1 MNKVA
6 IVTGASRGIG
16 REIAKQLAKENIKVV
31 ANYNHSEKEAYELK
45 EELEKQN
52 IAIDIVKA
60 DISKREEANKLV
72 QFALKKYN
80 KIDILI
86 NNAGISEYKMFTDET
101 DEDWNRVIN
110 TNLYSAFVMSQE
122 VIPNMI
128 HYKEGCII
136 NISSIWGIVGA
147 SLEVLYSISKAG
159 INGMTKALAKELGPS
174 NIRVNAIAPGII
186 NTKMNNKFSKEELE
200 QIQEEIPLERMGQAE
215 DIAKCVKWLI
225 EDNYTTGQIISING
239 GWAIT

>member
-1 MNKVA
+1 MDKVA
-6 IVTGASRGIG
+6 IITGASRGIG
-16 REIAKQLAKENIKVV
+16 REIAKYLAQEGVKVI
-31 ANYNHSEKEAYELK
+31 ANYNNSEKEANELK
-45 EELEKQN
+45 KELENKN
-52 IAIDIVKA
+52 IFIDIVKA
-60 DISKREEANKLV
+60 DISKREEAKKLV
-72 QFALKKYN
+72 QFALEKYN

-86 NNAGISEYKMFTDET
+86 NNAGVSEYKMFVDET
-101 DEDWNRVIN
+101 DEDWNRIIN

-122 VIPNMI
+122 VIPTMV
-128 HYKEGCII
+128 HYKSGSII

-159 INGMTKALAKELGPS
+159 MNGMTKALAKELGPS

-186 NTKMNNKFSKEELE
+186 DTKMNDKFSKEE
-200 QIQEEIPLERMGQAE
+200 IDSIKEEIPLDKIGQAE

-239 GWAIT
+239 GWSIT

>member
-1 MNKVA
+1 MEQIA
-6 IVTGASRGIG
+6 IVTGASKGIG
-16 REIAKQLAKENIKVV
+16 REIAKQLAKQGIKVI
-31 ANYNHSEKEAYELK
+31 ANYNKSEQQANELK
-45 EELEKQN
+45 QELEKEN
-52 IAIDIVKA
+52 IEIDIFKA
-60 DISKREEANKLV
+60 DISKREEAHKLV
-72 QFALKKYN
+72 QFALEKYH

-86 NNAGISEYKMFTDET
+86 NNAGISEYKMFVDET
-101 DEDWNRVIN
+101 DEDWNRVIG
-110 TNLYSAFVMSQE
+110 TNLYSAFAMSQE
-122 VIPNMI
+122 VIPNMVSN
-128 HYKEGCII
+128 KKGCII

-186 NTKMNNKFSKEELE
+186 STEMNKKFSKEEIKDIE
-200 QIQEEIPLERMGQAE
+200 EEIPLERIGKPE
-215 DIAKCVKWLI
+215 EIAKCVKWLI